1 MKAQLLGKLDIKA
14 VPVQDRKAAKKL
26 TIRDKKWPGE
36 VEPIGLSVKNPYIQ
50 ALLDFGAEHGF
61 KYKECHLYTG
71 ACLLPLDGSVLW
83 HDDSGIGHILC
94 WVIEVEKFGSS
105 FAFSRDTPALLST
118 HKQKVHQLDRLKVG
132 DVFVFNG
139 DYGHAWLSNESCV
152 LVQVTV
158 SAPRASLQ
166 GSTVA
171 S

>member
-1 MKAQLLGKLDIKA
+1 MKAQLLGKLNIET
-14 VPVQDRKAAKKL
+14 VPLSDRKAAKKL
-26 TIRDKKWPGE
+26 TIRDQKWLGE

-50 ALLDFGAEHGF
+50 TLLDFGAEHGF
-61 KYKECHLYTG
+61 KYKECHLYVG

-94 WVIEVEKFGSS
+94 WVIEVQKLGSS
-105 FAFSRDTPALLST
+105 LGLSRDTPALLST
-118 HKQKVHQLDRLKVG
+118 HKQKVHQLDGLKVG

-158 SAPRASLQ
+158 SAPRARLQ
-166 GSTVA
+166 NSKGNP
-171 S
+171 